1 MDELVTES
9 AGLPVNAPCNLEMK
23 NGSGLYVLRTSFFL
37 LMLAAKDPDRFMS
50 DGILQ
55 MGSAR
60 IVGTPC
66 H

>member
-1 MDELVTES
+1 MDATTTD
-9 AGLPVNAPCNLEMK
+9 PNAPCNLETK
-23 NGSGLYVLRTSFFL
+23 EGSGLYVLRTSFFL

-50 DGILQ
+50 DGMLQ

-60 IVGTPC
+60 IVRTPS